1 MPCQPE
7 PPQCDC
13 PPLAEHLR
21 HVLEGR
27 DAPPC
32 PLHNAPE
39 PEGRDTTPLNDNQAL
54 ADAIGA
60 ALHIQT
66 HD

>member
-1 MPCQPE
+1 MTHDPT
-7 PPQCDC
+7 PPTCEC

-21 HVLEGR
+21 GVLEGH

-32 PLHNAPE
+32 PAHHAPE
-39 PEGRDTTPLNDNQAL
+39 PDRGNTTALNDNEAL
-54 ADAIGA
+54 ASAIGA